1 VYAMPKTVKKDPIVI
16 SALQARA
23 NFGALLHQIETERRS
38 LVIQKRGI
46 PRAVLLSIREYV
58 RLAAPEPETLR
69 TIGEASKR
77 QGTDALTSTQID
89 SIISK
94 ARHRKPKR

>member
-1 VYAMPKTVKKDPIVI
+1 MSRVVRKDPIVI
-16 SALQARA
+16 SALKARA
-23 NFGALLHQIETERRS
+23 NFGALLQQIEAERRS

-58 RLAAPEPETLR
+58 RLAAPEPKTLR
-69 TIGEASKR
+69 IIGEASTR
-77 QGTDALTSTQID
+77 QGTDTLTSAQID

>member
-1 VYAMPKTVKKDPIVI
+1 MSRTARKAPIVI
-16 SALQARA
+16 SALKARA
-23 NFGALLHQIETERRS
+23 NFGALLRQIETERRS

-77 QGTDALTSTQID
+77 QGTDALTSAQID
-89 SIISK
+89 RIISK
-94 ARHRKPKR
+94 ARHRKTKR